1 MSQGIL
7 IFDRN
12 QALRSRTR
20 AFLEDAGFQIC
31 AEARDKN
38 EAFAKT
44 RALGPDLIIMD
55 LTGGF
60 DLIPD
65 LLKCACSPKI
75 LIFTLHDGP
84 EFVRL
89 ATLLGAQGYAVK
101 SDAASLTT
109 EVKRLLGATC

>member
-12 QALRSRTR
+12 EAMRSRTR
-20 AFLEDAGFQIC
+20 TCLEDAGFGIC

-38 EAFAKT
+38 EALVKA
-44 RALGPDLIIMD
+44 RALDPDLIVMD

-60 DLIPD
+60 DLIPE

-75 LIFTLHDGP
+75 LIFTLHDGA
-84 EFVRL
+84 EFVHL
-89 ATLLGAQGYAVK
+89 AKLLGAQGYAVK
-101 SDAASLTT
+101 SDAASLTA
-109 EVKRLLGATC
+109 EVRRLLEAT